1 MKRFTLFIA
10 LLTCV
15 LAGRAQDACYLLGTD
30 GIMEANHASATLEKQ
45 KEGVFAAEVT
55 FYAEEFT
62 VATKLGTTAD
72 GWMEITNYRWGGD
85 WMVRMYG

>member
-30 GIMEANHASATLEKQ
+30 GIMEANHASATLDKM

-62 VATKLGTTAD
+62 IATKLGTTAD
-72 GWMEITNYRWGGD
+72 GWKEITSYRWGAND
-85 WMVRMYG
+85 E